1 MRQRRWSPSLS
12 LSLASSHSLSSESEE
27 EDQET
32 KRFCTVSDEDQ
43 FDWDLPSELAS
54 YASTE
59 FEKYIPEKSHQ
70 NLICEL
76 NQVSNNLNQFKK
88 MYEFLKDLLKEK
100 NENNSLA
107 MDEILGKIHK
117 RAFSMMAP
125 LFKVWLSWRLPRSL
139 TPLLYF

>member
-1 MRQRRWSPSLS
+1 MSS
-12 LSLASSHSLSSESEE
+12 SLASSHSLSSESEE
-27 EDQET
+27 EGQET
-32 KRFCTVSDEDQ
+32 KRFCIVSDEDQ
-43 FDWDLPSELAS
+43 FYWDLPSELAS

-107 MDEILGKIHK
+107 MERFWEKYIKE
-117 RAFSMMAP
+117 
-125 LFKVWLSWRLPRSL
+125 LSP
-139 TPLLYF
+139 